1 MTKIKGL
8 GLFEE
13 LKAKGRARKYVDH
26 SVSEFKTVVKEH
38 ISEDKTKF
46 ILIFKKKGFK
56 FKNGDTLKKIE
67 KDISKIINRKVI
79 VATKIEEEKIKEK
92 KESSLKK
99 GLKIV
104 SEAWEEADRI
114 NEDKQERKKYEEI
127 NNPKKKGGVLTFLA
141 GAAAGGVVKNKLSP
155 PIITPLN
162 PDDVVYKMEPSGFG
176 WTVWTGKRE
185 GGRIVNRQSRRISR
199 ATVNMGGKFTVT
211 WSN

>member
-127 NNPKKKGGVLTFLA
+127 NNPKKKGGLFTFLA
-141 GAAAGGVVKNKLSP
+141 GAAAGGAAKNRLSP
-155 PIITPLN
+155 PT
-162 PDDVVYKMEPSGFG
+162 VVFNDPN
-176 WTVWTGKRE
+176 TVLAGMNAQ
-185 GGRIVNRQSRRISR
+185 GIG
-199 ATVNMGGKFTVT
+199 
-211 WSN
+211 